1 MPSLLACPYIQFP
14 TPTSSWHSV
23 PLIAFVKA
31 FLIGT
36 FRWLRLKFIQ
46 QRSINSLRSFLIV
59 MSTMTSADS
68 SRQVLLRKLFQAH
81 VREASLGK
89 NAIFPVIYPPHLHL
103 KFCVA
108 LGFSLSSNLTHY
120 RMPDAVPVRR
130 TNGLPRASFRF
141 HLAMDTLA
149 SGYALGATP
158 CARDF
163 HPLDCAHARRTR
175 IGSHTEPNIACY
187 TN

>member
-1 MPSLLACPYIQFP
+1 M
-14 TPTSSWHSV
+14 HSV
-23 PLIAFVKA
+23 PLIAFRQGVPYRYIQVA
-31 FLIGT
+31 QIEV
-36 FRWLRLKFIQ
+36 IQ

-103 KFCVA
+103 KFRVA

-175 IGSHTEPNIACY
+175 KGLSHESPSVS
-187 TN
+187 